1 MSIPKFTKKHYEAI
15 GDIISQEPSIG
26 TRNRLER
33 AFSDMFAGD
42 NERYRRDIF
51 QRRCD
56 AGDNDIAGE
65 LRFVTV
71 IHDK

>member
-1 MSIPKFTKKHYEAI
+1 MVMSTPRFTKKHYEAI

-33 AFSDMFAGD
+33 AFSDMFVVD
-42 NERYRRDIF
+42 NKLYKRDIF

-56 AGDNDIAGE
+56 ASVDHE
-65 LRFVTV
+65 
-71 IHDK
+71 